1 MREGQKELEEERT
14 GERDRGSLHNYF
26 FFPLPK
32 QSFRRELRG
41 GTGWGDGLMGCIRST
56 YGELGSI
63 SGLHRMR
70 ATRSQRRRVLLLAES
85 MVSAGRRQ
93 LVRPGL
99 V

>member
-1 MREGQKELEEERT
+1 
-14 GERDRGSLHNYF
+14 
-26 FFPLPK
+26 
-32 QSFRRELRG
+32 
-41 GTGWGDGLMGCIRST
+41 MGCIRST

>member
-1 MREGQKELEEERT
+1 
-14 GERDRGSLHNYF
+14 
-26 FFPLPK
+26 
-32 QSFRRELRG
+32 
-41 GTGWGDGLMGCIRST
+41 MGCIRST

-70 ATRSQRRRVLLLAES
+70 ATRSQRRVLLLAES
-85 MVSAGRRQ
+85 MASAGRRRRRRQ